1 MANRIQRKQFDWING
16 VPVEI
21 VGFAS
26 TASDSAVVTTAI
38 STALSTAG
46 RLGGAVPTQ
55 ITSDTET
62 QGIVTTGATARSE
75 IKLTATG
82 KKIDGDG
89 QGNEVYGRLT
99 EAAGVYT
106 LSYFYNDATG
116 TEQTYTFGTSE
127 NINFTICYRYR
138 SDDIP
143 VDALYSILSRDIQQD
158 PGSGAGITPVDEVV
172 TITATNTFAALSQTP
187 NPLTAFKLKVNGV
200 VFDSLT
206 GSPVSVTGTA
216 ITWTPAAFGAQ
227 DAYNVETTDRA
238 TAHYFV

>member
-1 MANRIQRKQFDWING
+1 MANRIQRKQLDWIKG

-46 RLGGAVPTQ
+46 RLGGAVPVQ
-55 ITSDTET
+55 ITTNTET
-62 QGIVTTGATARSE
+62 QGIVTTGANARSE

-89 QGNEVYGRLT
+89 EGNEVYGRLT

-116 TEQTYTFGTSE
+116 TEQTYTFASSE

-143 VDALYSILSRDIQQD
+143 VDALYGILSRDIQQD
-158 PGSGAGITPVDEVV
+158 PGTSVFIPVDEVV
-172 TITATNTFAALSQTP
+172 TITGTNTFAALSQIP

-200 VFDSLT
+200 PFDSLA
-206 GSPVSVTGTA
+206 GSPVSVAGTT

-227 DAYNVETTDRA
+227 DAYNVTTDDRA